1 MSLITGKFFI
11 FLCILLLA
19 YYLLPNKKYQWIIL
33 LSGSLFFYT
42 YASPYYLIFMV
53 ISSFSTYNLGLKI
66 ASSDDKSE
74 RKRHVIIAVLI
85 NAGILFVLKY
95 TVLLFDIASSLF
107 KITVPEVNFIL
118 PLGISFYTFMVIS
131 YIVDVYKG
139 EIEPEKNYLKY
150 LLYVCYFPQ
159 IIEGPINRY
168 SHMKENLYSE
178 HSFNFIKC
186 RNASYRILIGLF
198 KKVVIAGRFGVY
210 VDRVFDNVQG
220 YNGLT
225 LLLAT
230 VFYVVQ
236 LYADFSGC
244 MDLVIGISNLFGI
257 EMAENFNLPLFSENV
272 SEFWR
277 RWHITLGAWFR
288 DYIYYPVFRSEF
300 SKKVK
305 SIFSK
310 TKLKKHSMNIVAA
323 VSLFSVWS
331 LTGLWH
337 GAAVHYVVWGLY
349 YAVILIAGVFLA
361 NDFKK
366 WKRKLNITKDT
377 KWFKVFSI
385 IRTLIIVTF
394 GELIFRANN
403 MADVAYV
410 IKKTITDFSLSFSS
424 ISNAILPFTEDNTA
438 IAYGGVAIICE
449 LCFIITEY
457 FSYKGKDTFR
467 KHKYANALILIVA
480 TLLFG
485 VFGESGFLYMAY

>member
-11 FLCILLLA
+11 FLCILFIT
-19 YYLLPNKKYQWIIL
+19 YYLLPKKKYQWVL
-33 LSGSLFFYT
+33 LLCGSLFFYT

-53 ISSFSTYNLGLKI
+53 ISSFTTFYLGKKV
-66 ASSDDKSE
+66 AETEDKTSA
-74 RKRHVIIAVLI
+74 KKYMILAIII

-95 TVLLFDIASSLF
+95 TVLLFDIISALSGI
-107 KITVPEVNFIL
+107 KTPEVNFIL

-131 YIVDVYKG
+131 YIADVYKG
-139 EIEPEKNYLKY
+139 ETEPETNYFKY

-168 SHMKENLYSE
+168 SHMKDDLYSE
-178 HSFNFIKC
+178 HHFDFIRC
-186 RNASYRILIGLF
+186 RDASYRILMGLF

-210 VDRVFDNVQG
+210 VDRVFGNVHG

-225 LLLAT
+225 LFLAT
-230 VFYVVQ
+230 VFYVIQ

-244 MDLVIGISNLFGI
+244 MDLVIGISNLFDI
-257 EMAENFNLPLFSENV
+257 NMAENFNLPLFSENV

-288 DYIYYPVFRSEF
+288 DYIYYPVFRSDF
-300 SKKVK
+300 SKKIK
-305 SIFSK
+305 SFFSK
-310 TKLKKHSMNIVAA
+310 TPFKKQSMNMVAA
-323 VSLFSVWS
+323 FSLFCVWS

-337 GAAVHYVVWGLY
+337 GAAMHYVIWGLY

-361 NDFKK
+361 NNFKK
-366 WKRKLNITKDT
+366 WKRKLNITKTT
-377 KWFKVFSI
+377 KWFKIFCI
-385 IRTLIIVTF
+385 IRTLVIVTF
-394 GELIFRANN
+394 GELIFRADS
-403 MADVAYV
+403 MADVSFIIRKV
-410 IKKTITDFSLSFSS
+410 FSDFSLSFAS

-438 IAYGGVAIICE
+438 IAYGGVAIIAE
-449 LCFIITEY
+449 ICFFVVEY
-457 FSYKGKDTFR
+457 YAYKEKDTFK
-467 KHKYANALILIVA
+467 KHRYINAVILIVA